1 MRIRHA
7 AIVVVAGLLL
17 QACSGNNAPTAQPQG
32 PPALAPNAFRA
43 IFDLQFGLLPY
54 PTDLYF
60 AGSTDGTIK
69 NPAGNTT
76 GQPATAAAVNTLDG
90 FSTTAPITAPFSAPL
105 NPATLNPG
113 TVVVIELCL
122 ADTTAPTACPGTA
135 SPVSR
140 VLAQGT
146 DYSVGVATE
155 TDTAGSV
162 LKITPLKPLR
172 YSIGP
177 IVTPGNVSL
186 RMGYLV
192 ILTNGIMDMAGD
204 AAQGDADYQLIQG
217 ALASATPCGALAG
230 NEALQ
235 QVCLLTG
242 AHLEIAAA
250 IGLNP
255 ANVVLT
261 FSFSTESID
270 DTFDVLAATVTPQP
284 IAVVPTGLSTHQ
296 ANAELP
302 GYANIYVGT
311 IGMPYYLGVPSAANP
326 TAPLTQYWVAAG
338 PSPVPQIDQSSR
350 NLTRFN
356 PVPALTTT
364 LTIPLLVTVPNATA
378 RGGAGCPKPATGY
391 PVVIMQHG
399 ITRDRL
405 DALAIADSF
414 AQACFVLAAIDLPLH
429 GITDKT
435 NPFYRNQLLAG
446 SPAAALITGERTF
459 DLDLE
464 NNATGAAGPD
474 GIIDSSGSWYINL
487 TSPLTSR
494 DNNREAA
501 ADLLTLTASL
511 PTLKFTTDATPDIDV
526 ANIHYLGHSLGAI
539 VGGVYLEFAAV
550 RTGTL
555 ANPGGVLSQ
564 LILDSATFG
573 PLIVPGIEQLTGAP
587 QGTTKFYE
595 FTRDIQA
602 VLDSGDPINHLANAV
617 ATHPVHLIRVDDDL
631 VVPNNSTDRL
641 VLAAGLQALCKP
653 GPHPVGAGH
662 GAYVSFLPP
671 ATHGAL
677 LDPTASLATTVEMQ
691 TETVDFAASAA
702 VPGGPFVVISNPVV
716 VDATLPGCL

>member
-17 QACSGNNAPTAQPQG
+17 QACSGNNAPTAQTPG
-32 PPALAPNAFRA
+32 PPTLAPNAFRA
-43 IFDLQFGLLPY
+43 IFNLQLGLLPY

-69 NPAGNTT
+69 NPTGNTT
-76 GQPATAAAVNTLDG
+76 GQPATGAAVNTLDG
-90 FSTTAPITAPFSAPL
+90 FSTTAPITAPFTAPL

-155 TDTAGSV
+155 TDSGGAV
-162 LKITPLKPLR
+162 LKITPLKPLKA
-172 YSIGP
+172 STGP

-192 ILTNGIMDMAGD
+192 ILTNGIMDAAGD

-217 ALASATPCGALAG
+217 ALASATPCASLTDPTL
-230 NEALQ
+230 N

-242 AHLEIAAA
+242 AHLEIAQA

-261 FSFSTESID
+261 FSFSTESVD
-270 DTFDVLAATVTPQP
+270 DTFDVLAATVTAQP
-284 IAVVPTGLSTHQ
+284 LGVVPTGLSTHQ
-296 ANAELP
+296 LNPGLP
-302 GYANIYVGT
+302 GYANVYVGT
-311 IGMPYYLGVPSAANP
+311 IQMPYYLGVPSSANP

-338 PSPVPQIDQSSR
+338 PSPVPVINQSSR

-399 ITRDRL
+399 ITRNRL

-414 AQACFVLAAIDLPLH
+414 AQACFALAAIDLPLH

-435 NPFYRNQLLAG
+435 NPFYQAG
-446 SPAAALITGERTF
+446 HERTF
-459 DLDLE
+459 DLDLD
-464 NNATGAAGPD
+464 NSPG
-474 GIIDSSGSWYINL
+474 GIDPSGTWYINL

-501 ADLLTLTASL
+501 ADLLTLAKSL
-511 PTLKFTTDATPDIDV
+511 PSLKFTTDPTPDIDA

-539 VGGVYLEFAAV
+539 VGGVFVEFAPVTTA
-550 RTGTL
+550 TL
-555 ANPGGVLSQ
+555 ANPGGGLAQ
-564 LILDSATFG
+564 LVLDSATFG
-573 PLIVPGIEQLTGAP
+573 PLIVPGAEQLTGSP
-587 QGTTKFYE
+587 QGTTKFYQY
-595 FTRDIQA
+595 FRDFQA

-641 VLAAGLQALCKP
+641 VLAAGLQALCTP

-671 ATHGAL
+671 ATHGSL
-677 LDPTASLATTVEMQ
+677 LDPTASLGATVEMQ
-691 TETVDFAASAA
+691 TETVDFAASAV
-702 VPGGPFVVISNPVV
+702 VPGGPFVVISNPAV
-716 VDATLPGCL
+716 VDASLPGCV